1 MMARQRLSVPR
12 STTVDRPGRRPSSRL
27 GMARR
32 AALVLTLLLASVA
45 VGYGATPAQAA
56 PVTIANGTQF
66 RDTGGNVLHAH
77 GGGVLKVGDYY
88 YWFGENR
95 NSNNTFRAVSVYRST
110 DLKNWEFRNNVL
122 TQSSHSELNVANIE
136 RPKVIYNSS
145 TGRYVMWMHKEN
157 GSDYGEARAA
167 VASSA
172 TVDGAYTYHGS
183 FRPLGHMS
191 RDITLY
197 NDNGTAYMISAAD
210 ENYDLHIYR
219 LTSDY
224 LSIGTL
230 VGNFWDGAHREA
242 PAMFKR
248 GSVYFLLT
256 SGATGWSPNQA
267 RYATA
272 SSISG
277 PWTGWTN
284 VGNSTTFDS
293 QPTYVLPIQGSS
305 TTSYLY
311 LGDRWAGAWSGPV
324 SDSQYVWLPIG
335 FPSSTSMSLSWYP
348 QVTIDTA
355 TGTVAGSGGPP
366 PGTYYR
372 VTARHSGKVMDLVSS
387 STANNAEVKQWGW
400 NGGANQKWLFQD
412 TGGGYYQ
419 VINQN
424 SGHCLDVASSSTADG
439 ANVIQYACGGGTNQQ
454 WQWVATGSYFQLRA
468 RHSGKCLDVVNSSTA
483 DGGDIQQYACGSQTN
498 QQWSRTQS

>member
-1 MMARQRLSVPR
+1 MP
-12 STTVDRPGRRPSSRL
+12 D
-27 GMARR
+27 
-32 AALVLTLLLASVA
+32 
-45 VGYGATPAQAA
+45 AQAA
-56 PVTIANGTQF
+56 PVTLTNGTQF
-66 RDTGGNVLHAH
+66 RDTTGAVLHAH
-77 GGGVLKVGDYY
+77 GGGVLKVGSYY

-95 NSNNTFRAVSVYRST
+95 NPNNTFRAVSAYRST
-110 DLKNWEFRNNVL
+110 DLQTWEFRGNVL

-136 RPKVIYNSS
+136 RPKVVYNAS

-172 TVDGAYTYHGS
+172 TVDGSYTYHGS

-197 NDNGTAYMISAAD
+197 NDNGTGYMISAAD
-210 ENYDLHIYR
+210 ENFDLHIYR
-219 LTSDY
+219 LTPDF
-224 LSIGTL
+224 LNVATL

-248 GSVYFLLT
+248 GNVYFLLT

-284 VGNSTTFDS
+284 VGDATTFGS
-293 QPTYVLPIQGSS
+293 QPTFVLPIQGTS

-311 LGDRWAGAWSGPV
+311 LGDRWAGAWGGPV
-324 SDSQYVWLPIG
+324 QDSQYVWLPIT
-335 FPSSTSMSLSWYP
+335 FPSATSMGLSWYP
-348 QVTIDTA
+348 QITIDA
-355 TGTVAGSGGPP
+355 AVGTVTGI

-372 VTARHSGKVMDLVSS
+372 VTARHSGKVVDVINA
-387 STANNAEVKQWGW
+387 STANNAEIKQWGF
-400 NGGANQKWLFQD
+400 NGGGNQKWAFQD
-412 TGGGYYQ
+412 AGGGY
-419 VINQN
+419 VRLVNQL
-424 SGHCLDVASSSTADG
+424 SGKCLDVAGGSTATG
-439 ANVIQYACGGGTNQQ
+439 ANVIQYTCGGGTNQQ

-468 RHSGKCLDVVNSSTA
+468 RHSGLCLDVVSAGTG
-483 DGGDIQQYACGSQTN
+483 DGTDITQYTCGSGTN
-498 QQWSRTQS
+498 QQWTRTQV